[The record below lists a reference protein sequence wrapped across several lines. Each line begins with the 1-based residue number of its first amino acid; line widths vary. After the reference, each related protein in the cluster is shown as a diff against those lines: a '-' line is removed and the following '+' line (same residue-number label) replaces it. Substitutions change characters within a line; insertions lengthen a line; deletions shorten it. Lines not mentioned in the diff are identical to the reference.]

1 MLLLNFG
8 KLCNVLQEVW
18 PTNVWTPPLDE
29 LRQACVKEKMTQV
42 DAVNILYSLVWEGK
56 DLVAQLGYLNVDP
69 KNASQ
74 LFRNG
79 RGVHSSIRDQ
89 AKQVPLDTVKK
100 NFAERVFING
110 TEENCRSF
118 FQKMQTV
125 LRETPMG
132 YDTLGLEDFSGAQ
145 YNRENLC
152 SFSALLLIWCLL
164 APNHAAEDFSEQEIR
179 PVKLLPT
186 DGTGHY
192 DPHNLSERAA
202 NSTAILIKL
211 IFDSGKYKTFRSS
224 ERAVEYI
231 VKSALII
238 KGFEF
243 EKGLIKA
250 RCMQPSVKCILSRV
264 EKGDYEQAQTFI
276 QNHILEFKPKCTWS
290 GRLLSDMALNGLK
303 KEIWTAY
310 AYYNEDGS
318 MIAYLD
324 YKQRSD
330 SEVELGIQLTSPE
343 YRQKYFATG
352 LLNFFCLK
360 FMDNRLFAG
369 TYEENA
375 EMRCTL
381 LKCGFKDNDFFD
393 PETGIK
399 TNKIRERVDSAQP
412 ENRQLMTNSVYY
424 YCNSLMCRMR
434 LHEEALG

>member
-1 MLLLNFG
+1 MLPLNFG
-8 KLCNVLQEVW
+8 RLCNILRETR
-18 PTNVWTPPLDE
+18 PRDVWTPPLDE
-29 LRQACVKEKMTQV
+29 LRQACVKDKMTQV
-42 DAVNILYSLVWEGK
+42 DAVNILYSLVWEDQ
-56 DLVAQLGYLNVDP
+56 DLVTQLGYLNVDA
-69 KNASQ
+69 KNANQ
-74 LFRNG
+74 LFKNN
-79 RGVHSSIRDQ
+79 RGVHFSIRDQ

-100 NFAERVFING
+100 NFSQRIFQRM
-110 TEENCRSF
+110 TEEERRNF
-118 FQKMQTV
+118 WENMQAA

-145 YNRENLC
+145 YHEENLRN
-152 SFSALLLIWCLL
+152 FSALVLIWCLL
-164 APNHAAEDFSEQEIR
+164 APNSKTEEFPEQEIR
-179 PVKLLPT
+179 PVKLLPS
-186 DGTGHY
+186 DSAEHY
-192 DPHNLSERAA
+192 DPHNLSDRSA
-202 NSTAILIKL
+202 NSTAIQIKL
-211 IFDSGKYKTFRSS
+211 TFESGKYKIFRST

-231 VKSALII
+231 VKNALII
-238 KGFEF
+238 KRFEF

-250 RCMQPSVKCILSRV
+250 RCMQPFVKCTLSRV
-264 EKGDYEQAQTFI
+264 EKGDFEQAKVFI
-276 QNHILEFKPKCTWS
+276 HDHITEFKPKCTWK

-310 AYYNEDGS
+310 AYYDETGR

-343 YRQKYFATG
+343 FRQRYFATG

-381 LKCGFKDNDFFD
+381 LKCGFQDNDFFD
-393 PETGIK
+393 PETEIK
-399 TNKIRERVDSAQP
+399 TNKIRERIDVTQP
-412 ENRQLMTNSVYY
+412 ENRQAMTNSVYY

-434 LHEEALG
+434 LREETLA